1 MAGTRAT
8 RHRLSVY
15 VTDLPVH
22 EPGVGYPWESYAHEF
37 LDIVDDG
44 WEGEG
49 ERVFRPTPVTERT
62 LCHGYSGISLREPSV
77 ITTVPAARFRFRVS
91 TALERD
97 LEYQGI
103 SRRRHA
109 YMRSLYLG
117 YDYFLTPAQAAAGWE
132 DDPAPTLV
140 ESAEFGGRIGDDEWL
155 IRFEGD
161 GQATLVNRSSGGE
174 PGETEAFTIEADTW
188 YLLELDGTGDEA
200 RVTLFLAAGDEP
212 GAQVAT
218 TTRSRSAPGAPWDLV
233 IWSDSE
239 LWADALEV
247 SVRLDPRPGRG
258 QLRSGRPRTH
268 VDGRQRL
275 HRRLAPTPRSG
286 PSWARTSWS
295 APTSRARRSASTPR
309 GRRTCRRASTT
320 GSSPRPSRSRRRAA

>member
-1 MAGTRAT
+1 MPYEVGGGHGTFTTTADT
-8 RHRLSVY
+8 LPPYDELYGDGMVTLYPYGWHPGDPPPPVVY

-37 LDIVDDG
+37 LGIVDGG

-155 IRFEGD
+155 IRFEGNGAGHARQPLLRRRAGRD
-161 GQATLVNRSSGGE
+161 GGLHHRGRHLV
-174 PGETEAFTIEADTW
+174 P
-188 YLLELDGTGDEA
+188 
-200 RVTLFLAAGDEP
+200 P
-212 GAQVAT
+212 
-218 TTRSRSAPGAPWDLV
+218 
-233 IWSDSE
+233 
-239 LWADALEV
+239 
-247 SVRLDPRPGRG
+247 
-258 QLRSGRPRTH
+258 
-268 VDGRQRL
+268 
-275 HRRLAPTPRSG
+275 
-286 PSWARTSWS
+286 
-295 APTSRARRSASTPR
+295 RARRHGRRGPRHALPR
-309 GRRTCRRASTT
+309 GR
-320 GSSPRPSRSRRRAA
+320 